1 MLRRPRSGSWIQ
13 VVVLVLRL
21 GALPGAAHA
30 DDDDAVALDQVVITA
45 TRDPGLIRDQP
56 LRVEAVPAE
65 EIEENTT
72 VQPGNLSSLLN
83 ELPGV
88 RMQSQAPGLGGE
100 GVQLRGLPPR
110 ETLVMTDGLPLLGST
125 ADGFGLLQVPP
136 LDLAHVELIKGAV
149 SALYGGGALGGI
161 LNLVSKPPT
170 ADSTILGN
178 LSSHGAR
185 DLEAFLTKHGAPGL
199 SGTLTVGVHDQP
211 REDLNGDGWSDIAG
225 YRRYTVRAR
234 AWGNEDPEHSL
245 FFTAGTTEEDREGGT
260 LPGRV
265 LPTGAAF
272 TESLHTQRLDG
283 GSVAHWLIDESVTLD
298 GRFSVTSTNL
308 DRVFGVRDEAS
319 TQVTVFGD
327 ESLSGT
333 VLDQRWVLGVA
344 FNHDGLAVS
353 AVPGVGHEYNVP
365 GVYAQDT
372 YAPTGWIE
380 LAGSARLDVHNTY
393 GTFLSPRLSAL
404 FRQPNSAWSLRAS
417 AGGGYAAPTPFVDEV
432 EATGLGSLLPLHGL
446 HAERAITESIDAK
459 WAAAG
464 WDLNASVFDSAIRDA
479 LEVQGVPNE
488 KLELGNAPGL
498 RRAPGVE
505 GLVHCGAGALQLIG
519 SWSYIHATDESPAG
533 LHEAAPLVPRESGEL
548 GVILEQ
554 EKRGR
559 IGMEVG
565 YTGRQALDDDP
576 YRSVSEPYI
585 ELNALGELHLGAI
598 SIFINAINL
607 TNVRQTRFEPLLRN
621 SPGLG
626 GTPIIPVWAPLDGR
640 TFNIGIR
647 ADL

>member
-1 MLRRPRSGSWIQ
+1 MVRRPRSGSWIQ
-13 VVVLVLRL
+13 VIVLVLRL
-21 GALPGAAHA
+21 VALPRVAHA
-30 DDDDAVALDQVVITA
+30 DDDDEVATNQIVVTA

-65 EIEENTT
+65 EIEENMT

-83 ELPGV
+83 ELPGA
-88 RMQSQAPGLGGE
+88 RMQSQTPGLGGE
-100 GVQLRGLPPR
+100 GLQLRGLPPR
-110 ETLVMTDGLPLLGST
+110 ETLVMTDGLPLLGFT
-125 ADGFGLLQVPP
+125 TDGFGLLQVPP

-149 SALYGGGALGGI
+149 SALYGGGSLGGL

-170 ADSTILGN
+170 ADSAILGN
-178 LSSHGAR
+178 ISSHGAR
-185 DLEAFLTKHGAPGL
+185 DLEAFLAKNGAPGL
-199 SGTLTVGVHDQP
+199 GGTLTVGVYDQP

-225 YRRYTVRAR
+225 YRRYVVRAR
-234 AWGNEDPEHSL
+234 AWGHEDPEHSL
-245 FFTAGTTEEDREGGT
+245 FLTAGITQEDREGGT
-260 LPGRV
+260 QPGRV
-265 LPTGAAF
+265 LPTGATFA
-272 TESLHTQRLDG
+272 EALHTQRLDG
-283 GSVAHWLIDESVTLD
+283 GIVGHGLIDEAITLD

-308 DRVFGVRDEAS
+308 VRVFGVQDVAS
-319 TQVTVFGD
+319 TQVTIFGD

-333 VLDQRWVLGVA
+333 ALGQRWVLGFA
-344 FNHDGLAVS
+344 FNHDGLAVP

-365 GVYAQDT
+365 GVYVQDT
-372 YAPTGWIE
+372 YAPTEWIE

-393 GTFLSPRLSAL
+393 GTFLSPRLSAV

-459 WAAAG
+459 WAAGG
-464 WDLNASVFDSAIRDA
+464 WDLNASVFDSAIRNA
-479 LEVQGVPNE
+479 LEVQGAPNE
-488 KLELGNAPGL
+488 KLELGNAGGL

-505 GLVHCGAGALQLIG
+505 ALVHYGAGALQLIA
-519 SWSYIHATDESPAG
+519 SWSCIHATDDSPAG
-533 LHEAAPLVPRESGEL
+533 LREAAPLVPRESAEL
-548 GVILEQ
+548 GAILQQ

-565 YTGRQALDDDP
+565 YTGRQALQDDP
-576 YRSVSEPYI
+576 YRTFSEPYI

-607 TNVRQTRFEPLLRN
+607 TNVRQTRFEPLLRT

-626 GTPIIPVWAPLDGR
+626 GTPITPVWAPLDGR